1 MLPNRSLLGIVPA
14 MPATEHDARARELAL
29 HGWLEKALSEPG
41 AVGALLLAARQD
53 DPQAAQ
59 LLLDLEHFLANGP
72 ETILSAT
79 DPAKFRR
86 LSHLRTE
93 LHIRGVHRLFEA

>member
-1 MLPNRSLLGIVPA
+1 
-14 MPATEHDARARELAL
+14 MPPTDTSARAREIEL
-29 HGWLEKALSEPG
+29 HAWLEKALREPG
-41 AVGALLLAARQD
+41 AVGELLLAERQGDPIAARI
-53 DPQAAQ
+53 
-59 LLLDLEHFLANGP
+59 LNELGLFLAHGP

-93 LHIRGVHRLFEA
+93 LQIRGIHRLFAA